1 MLRGGPGLYKRASMA
16 ERPTI
21 RSASNPVVQRVR
33 AALAGREKDA
43 IVLEGD
49 RLIADALEAG
59 FEIELAAVAERRRGK
74 GDELEARGIDV
85 RVLEDSLFER
95 ASSLVASQG
104 VLALCR
110 APRERTLAT
119 VSLGPEALVLVVAGV
134 SDPGNLGGLA
144 RSAEAA
150 GAEAIVF
157 VAGGASPW
165 NAKALRGSMGSLLRL
180 PVLRFDTAEE
190 AVRELGEHGFR
201 HVRAATRGGPRPS
214 EFDWSGRLALWIGSE
229 TGELPAAA
237 EPFEGVTIP
246 MKGSVESL
254 NVTVAASLLLFAA
267 GRA

>member
-1 MLRGGPGLYKRASMA
+1 MV

-33 AALAGREKDA
+33 AAVAGREKGVL
-43 IVLEGD
+43 VLEGD
-49 RLIADALEAG
+49 RLIEDALGAG
-59 FEIELAAVAERRRGK
+59 FEVELAVVAERRRGL
-74 GDELEARGIDV
+74 GDQLEARGIDV
-85 RVLEDSLFER
+85 RVLEDALFER
-95 ASSLVASQG
+95 ASSLVTSQG
-104 VLALCR
+104 VLALCS
-110 APRERTLAT
+110 APKARTLAS
-119 VSLGPEALVLVVAGV
+119 VSLGPDALVLVVAGIA
-134 SDPGNLGGLA
+134 DPGNLGGLA

-157 VAGGASPW
+157 VAGGTSPW
-165 NAKALRGSMGSLLRL
+165 NTKALRGSMGSLLRL

-190 AVRELGEHGFR
+190 ATRELGEHGFR

-214 EFDWSGRLALWIGSE
+214 EFDWTGRLALWIGSE

-237 EPFEGVTIP
+237 DAFERVTIP